1 MGSSGPSGAPS
12 TPILYTKCMFF
23 LNDADKMVP
32 RVFGFLFASC
42 CLFVRGPHDQKNEEK
57 QEELAP
63 KKEEREKREK
73 DRQAVKKNS
82 PRVSITQARARDL
95 NKKRDR
101 YTNTQ

>member
-1 MGSSGPSGAPS
+1 
-12 TPILYTKCMFF
+12 MFF

-42 CLFVRGPHDQKNEEK
+42 LFVRKKRNK
-57 QEELAP
+57 KSSRP
-63 KKEEREKREK
+63 KKKKREERERSAS
-73 DRQAVKKNS
+73 RQKKNS

>member
-1 MGSSGPSGAPS
+1 MTQIKWFHAF
-12 TPILYTKCMFF
+12 LVFF
-23 LNDADKMVP
+23 LL
-32 RVFGFLFASC
+32 RVVYFYC
-42 CLFVRGPHDQKNEEK
+42 VGPHDQKSEEK

-63 KKEEREKREK
+63 KKKEETRERKIGK
-73 DRQAVKKNS
+73 PSKKKS

>member
-1 MGSSGPSGAPS
+1 
-12 TPILYTKCMFF
+12 MFF

-42 CLFVRGPHDQKNEEK
+42 LFLIVRVRGPHDQKNETRRARA
-57 QEELAP
+57 QR
-63 KKEEREKREK
+63 KKKREERERSAS
-73 DRQAVKKNS
+73 RQKKNS

>member
-1 MGSSGPSGAPS
+1 V
-12 TPILYTKCMFF
+12 YVF

-42 CLFVRGPHDQKNEEK
+42 CLFVRGPHDQKSEEK

-63 KKEEREKREK
+63 KKKEERRERK
-73 DRQAVKKNS
+73 IGKPSKKNS

>member
-1 MGSSGPSGAPS
+1 
-12 TPILYTKCMFF
+12 MFF

-42 CLFVRGPHDQKNEEK
+42 CLFYCVGPHDQKNETRRARA
-57 QEELAP
+57 QR
-63 KKEEREKREK
+63 KKKREERERSAS
-73 DRQAVKKNS
+73 RQKKNS